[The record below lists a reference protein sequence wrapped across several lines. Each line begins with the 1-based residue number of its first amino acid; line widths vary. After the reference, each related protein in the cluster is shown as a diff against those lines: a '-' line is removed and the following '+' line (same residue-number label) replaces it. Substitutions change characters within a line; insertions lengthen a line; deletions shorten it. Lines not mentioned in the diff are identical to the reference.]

1 MGASDSDM
9 IACKNAQLAERVERY
24 RERAGHEHRTEAVED
39 LLRVGLRETQSPL
52 LARLREQAIQIGHLL
67 AVFALIFLAA
77 GVLYQP
83 FPFGQS
89 LFMSVVLV
97 ACAVAIPGIIEVA
110 RLVRGQNELGAA
122 VREVV
127 R

>member
-9 IACKNAQLAERVERY
+9 IACKNAELAERVESY
-24 RERAGHEHRTEAVED
+24 RERAGYDHRTEAVED
-39 LLRVGLRETQSPL
+39 LLRAGLRETQSPL
-52 LARLREQAIQIGHLL
+52 LTRLREQAIQIGHLL
-67 AVFALIFLAA
+67 GVFALIFLAA

-89 LFMSVVLV
+89 LFMAIVL
-97 ACAVAIPGIIEVA
+97 AGCAVAIPGAVEVA
-110 RLVRGQNELGAA
+110 RLVNGQNELGAA